1 MRRVDAL
8 GPYDQGMWR
17 RVRAVAV
24 AVMVLCVVGGIGTII
39 WHSLGGDYDKY
50 GRVDVPGSGT
60 VTLPRGQVNI
70 CYAVRLAT
78 NGGGGALTVP
88 DLSFSMDSPEG
99 VRDPV
104 VTEDVG
110 GTVTVNSAAHVRV
123 WKLQVKDPGAYH
135 VTTDGDVA
143 GYIAPQLTFGS
154 GSRVPLWPLAV
165 FALVLVI
172 MLGLAVIATHAAGA
186 GGSTPRPAPATT
198 PSILAGPAP
207 AAAPAVTTPE
217 QELARLAQLQQLAD
231 LHASGT
237 LSEAEYD
244 AARSRLGG

>member
-1 MRRVDAL
+1 M
-8 GPYDQGMWR
+8 
-17 RVRAVAV
+17 AV
-24 AVMVLCVVGGIGTII
+24 AVMVLCVVGGIGTAV
-39 WHSLGGDYDKY
+39 WHSFGGDYDKY

-60 VTLPRGQVNI
+60 VTLPRGQVDI
-70 CYAVRLAT
+70 SYAIRLAT

-88 DLSFSMDSPEG
+88 DLSFTMESPDG

-104 VTEDVG
+104 VTEDIG
-110 GTVTVNSAAHVRV
+110 GSVSVNSAAHVRV

-135 VTTDGDVA
+135 VTTDGDVG

-172 MLGLAVIATHAAGA
+172 MLGVAVVATHSAAASGPA
-186 GGSTPRPAPATT
+186 PRPAAAT
-198 PSILAGPAP
+198 PPVMAAPAP
-207 AAAPAVTTPE
+207 ALAPTVSTPE

-231 LHASGT
+231 LHTAGT
-237 LSEAEYD
+237 LSDAEYD